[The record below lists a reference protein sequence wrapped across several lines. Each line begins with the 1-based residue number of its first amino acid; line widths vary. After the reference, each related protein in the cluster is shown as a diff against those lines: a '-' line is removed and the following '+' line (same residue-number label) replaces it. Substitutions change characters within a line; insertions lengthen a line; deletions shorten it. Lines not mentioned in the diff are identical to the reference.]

1 MTDLLRAG
9 FARLWRAPVFW
20 LGVVFMACC
29 GGLVCQNAAYKGS
42 QYEIVYFM
50 SDLCRYHCL
59 FTVFLP
65 PVFCALFLGTE
76 HDHGVI
82 RNKLIAGKS
91 RPAVY
96 LSSLILSLA
105 ACFLMIGAYFVPVLI
120 AGPFVTEGLGMTGG
134 MLALI
139 VIGELLMA
147 AALCALC
154 TLGSMLISRK
164 ALLAVL
170 LLLAV
175 IGGVVFSSTVEGRLQ
190 EPEYYQGMMM
200 TVNGEL
206 VDTSHMENPR
216 FLTGTKR
223 EVCQFI
229 ADFLPTGQA
238 LEYNFGSY
246 VHPVAM
252 CLYSLLILAASTGA
266 GQYNFGNVVHPV
278 ALCLY
283 SLFILCASTAG
294 GLAAFRRKDLK

>member
-9 FARLWRAPVFW
+9 FSRLWRAPVFW

-29 GGLVCQNAAYKGS
+29 GGLVCQNVYDGARNG
-42 QYEIVYFM
+42 IVYFM
-50 SDLCRYHCL
+50 GDLCRYHCL
-59 FTVFLP
+59 ATVFLP
-65 PVFCALFLGTE
+65 AVFCALFLGTE
-76 HDHGVI
+76 HEHGTL

-91 RPAVY
+91 RAAVY
-96 LSSLILSLA
+96 LACLILSLA
-105 ACFLMIGAYFVPVLI
+105 ACFLMIGAYFLPVVI
-120 AGPFVTEGLGMTGG
+120 AGPFVTEGIGMAPG

-164 ALLAVL
+164 AILAVV

-175 IGGVVFSSTVEGRLQ
+175 IGGVVFSAAVEGRLD
-190 EPEYYQGMMM
+190 EPEFYQGVGM
-200 TVNGEL
+200 TVDGEL
-206 VDTSHMENPR
+206 VDKSNTENPR

-223 EVCQFI
+223 EIYQFI

-246 VHPVAM
+246 VHPAAM
-252 CLYSLLILAASTGA
+252 CLYSLLILAAST
-266 GQYNFGNVVHPV
+266 
-278 ALCLY
+278 
-283 SLFILCASTAG
+283 AG
-294 GLAAFRRKDLK
+294 GLLAFRRKDLK